1 MLKTITQNTIL
12 DSMQLAIDLEEN
24 NNEVDDFLYSQY
36 LEDEIDYINSELFNF
51 IEEYE
56 QRYHTKIAA
65 IAFVGERFSWYGS
78 IGGNG
83 TPVGTDSES
92 LRLTDCLVGC
102 DDYKLTITEEGSLRL
117 EKLDHDG
124 TNSMELR
131 LVTENELKTYYHY
144 EYDYFNIAEFIYRLG
159 KAPTKLS
166 KSFKR
171 AYEILSD

>member
-1 MLKTITQNTIL
+1 MLKTITQSTIL

-24 NNEVDDFLYSQY
+24 NNELDDFLYSQY

-102 DDYKLTITEEGSLRL
+102 DDFAFNITEDKHL
-117 EKLDHDG
+117 ELVKMDHDG
-124 TNSMELR
+124 NNSMKLR
-131 LVTENELKTYYHY
+131 LVTKNEFETYQYY
-144 EYDYFNIAEFIYRLG
+144 SDDYLNLAEFIYKLG
-159 KAPTKLS
+159 KKPTKVSNTFLDN
-166 KSFKR
+166 
-171 AYEILSD
+171 YI